1 MADFS
6 FTIQSIVKAAKVEV
20 WQYITQMQNVN
31 AELMPYVYM
40 TYPKNKAAFGGE
52 TIPLNEVLFKS
63 TLLLF
68 GFIPI
73 DIHYLRFDT
82 IKYGTAFYENSYSL
96 QHRYWKHT
104 RSLSATGNTTIVT
117 DELHF
122 MPRLPFVGYLLK
134 PFIKTI
140 FRNRHKKLRARFN

>member
-1 MADFS
+1 MPDFS
-6 FTIQSIVKAAKVEV
+6 FTIQSTVAADKATV

-40 TYPKNKAAFGGE
+40 TYPKDRAAFGGE
-52 TIPLNEVLFKS
+52 AIPLNEVLFKS

-73 DIHYLRFDT
+73 DIHSLRFANID
-82 IKYGTAFYENSYSL
+82 YGTAFYEDSYTL

-104 RSLSATGNTTIVT
+104 RSLHATGHATIVT

-122 MPRLPFVGYLLK
+122 LPRLPLMGYMLL

-140 FRNRHKKLRARFN
+140 FTNRHKKLRARFN